1 MPLSLSP
8 GFRGRG
14 SLAGRP
20 LHLQLLHSRQAQG
33 PTGSGFSCRQWRGG
47 GLPLGPAGGHR
58 TQLPVLWT
66 LQPPGKGLART
77 SRRRVPC
84 LPSLWR
90 GSGALSV
97 RNGEGR
103 QAVMRSRTHG
113 FGQGGLSYAR
123 APSPPPGWG
132 QPLTFL
138 REGFAASW
146 GWNSA
151 LASSHVT
158 LSKWPHHLESWSP
171 GKPGEVGR
179 GEPAHKPPPPRP
191 WPSLQP
197 HTEPQ
202 PLRSPGSW
210 VTGSRTPARLPWSPC
225 PRVPRPA
232 SCPSFLLPQPCS
244 MQPQESGVQY
254 SRWDDRSQD
263 EVHVAAGSSAEAPW
277 SWER

>member
-179 GEPAHKPPPPRP
+179 GEPAHKPPPPQT
-191 WPSLQP
+191 LAFTAAP
-197 HTEPQ
+197 HRAPAAA
-202 PLRSPGSW
+202 L
-210 VTGSRTPARLPWSPC
+210 TGIMGYGESDTRTPALVSLPES
-225 PRVPRPA
+225 A
-232 SCPSFLLPQPCS
+232 SARLLPLLPPSAALQHAAPGERR
-244 MQPQESGVQY
+244 PVQ
-254 SRWDDRSQD
+254 Q
-263 EVHVAAGSSAEAPW
+263 VG
-277 SWER
+277 